1 MNLAPGSLKIANWV
15 LPFFVCVAGCYVLFA
30 QVPYAVGYG
39 VYPVSLLEVSRSM
52 WFGFSDWTHGILV
65 FPLTGLI
72 LFLKRKELSR
82 IPVKGSWLGLPV
94 LLIAVLLY
102 WFGYLTDLQY
112 VGFLAIQIFVA
123 GLILWFLGALFFG
136 HIFFVWAFLL
146 FAWPFVFLDQ
156 YVSFPLRLF
165 MTTASGHLLNLIG
178 VSNVREGTAI
188 LSAPD
193 PAAGLAIGHRFSV
206 DIADPCSGIH
216 SLFALT
222 MIAAL
227 YAIIMFRRW
236 WQILLVVAS
245 AFPLAV
251 LGNICRILMLTFGTI
266 LFGSA
271 FAIGTL
277 ENPTWFHT
285 GAGFLVYVAA
295 LAGVFCVGCL
305 VGKVARTTSPD
316 TEASDRTIG
325 PSNFFPPLGRSLVVV
340 IVTGL
345 AAGLIYLG
353 RDMNQDREAGV
364 NMSLPDSLPGYLGFE
379 EAPSEAELH
388 ILPKDTE
395 FAKKRYVGSA
405 PVDVRCEIVLSGAAK
420 SSIHRPQVCL
430 IAQGW
435 TIYQEQTIP
444 ITLGNGHS
452 QEVRVLTIGRK
463 EEGKVFTGYLIYWYV
478 GKDRTTADNFQ
489 RILLTSWDRVVRRV
503 NHRWAYVTIS
513 GALPGGSDSK
523 SANKWL
529 LNDLVDFTRGIIP
542 VIQQPQVNALRAQG
556 NPPEGASESRAS
568 EKPLDAFNLNESYVC
583 E

>member
-1 MNLAPGSLKIANWV
+1 MNLVLGSLKIANWV
-15 LPFFVCVAGCYVLFA
+15 LPFLVCVAGCYVLFA

-72 LFLKRKELSR
+72 LFLKRKELFQ

-123 GLILWFLGALFFG
+123 GLILWFLGTLFFG

-178 VSNVREGTAI
+178 VSNVRAGTAI

-193 PAAGLAIGHRFSV
+193 PAAGLAIGQRFSV

-251 LGNICRILMLTFGTI
+251 LGNICRILMLTFGTM
-266 LFGSA
+266 LFGSS

-316 TEASDRTIG
+316 TVPDTEASDRAIG
-325 PSNFFPPLGRSLVVV
+325 PPNFFPPLGRSLVVV
-340 IVTGL
+340 VVTGL

-444 ITLGNGHS
+444 ITLANGHS

-478 GKDRTTADNFQ
+478 GKDRTTADNFK

-513 GALPGGSDSK
+513 GALPGGSDSE
-523 SANKWL
+523 SANKRL

-542 VIQQPQVNALRAQG
+542 VIQQPQVFQG
-556 NPPEGASESRAS
+556 SLSGR
-568 EKPLDAFNLNESYVC
+568 
-583 E
+583 